1 MPNLKTYKIMMGLKG
16 NTSAQMRKND
26 SDMIMENTW
35 NEDLQSRVAYI
46 YDYFHDDEPDKNVDL
61 NPAESKS
68 KVAVDIKF
76 ITDSYNTLAKDQVPY
91 HIQFRPSHENPL
103 EYFEDEYVKKYGI
116 EYPLGLFIDIPDI
129 KTGIYRRWLIC
140 ATANLYEQFSSW
152 SVLPCDYKY
161 QWIYTKNGVRKKY
174 EMWGAQRSQNSYN
187 SGVYLDRIIE
197 KVENQKKALLP
208 YNSISQTLYYNQRLI
223 ISAPV
228 DEGIEPTAWR
238 VTKVENN
245 NPIGIMNMTFAQD
258 KFDNLHDY
266 IERDLSGKVIGMW
279 ADYYS
284 STVEPTEN
292 VIENQNKTDIYNVIT
307 INSLKPQIRVRG
319 SNKILTAKFYN
330 QYNQEQPLYI
340 GDWSFYI
347 DDKDVTELEHN
358 PLEIITSVDDSDLDK
373 NQIKI
378 RFIGD
383 DSYLGK
389 TITVINK
396 FDSIETRFDIAI
408 VAL

>member
-1 MPNLKTYKIMMGLKG
+1 MMGLKG

-140 ATANLYEQFSSW
+140 ATANLYEQFPSW